1 MKNALAATLLVS
13 LAAGPAWGAQAQ
25 STPPKALC
33 LTLTGFADT
42 YQLAVKGAG
51 TVKNNEG
58 AFKQS
63 EISGMGFIG
72 FNVSVVGAGN
82 VAPSS
87 TEFHAY
93 WHSVWGDGI
102 PAHWEL
108 FLDLPSKTGVIHY
121 NYIGA
126 TNGPQQASVTAV
138 PCGELPVIAAGAA
151 QLTGGTYTTS
161 AK

>member
-13 LAAGPAWGAQAQ
+13 LAAGPAWGAQAT
-25 STPPKALC
+25 SPPKALC

-58 AFKQS
+58 AFRQS
-63 EISGMGFIG
+63 AISGMGFIG

-82 VAPSS
+82 VAPGS
-87 TEFHAY
+87 TEFHAN

-121 NYIGA
+121 TYVGSNSG
-126 TNGPQQASVTAV
+126 QADVTAV
-138 PCGELPVIAAGAA
+138 DCRDLPVIAAGAA